1 MNQVR
6 YMPIDDIVVTNP
18 YLRLDT
24 GIEELKKSIRA
35 VGLIHPLIVS
45 STGMLLAGGRRYA
58 ALRSLGIEQVPVVV
72 VDLDDMMQELISI
85 DENLMRLP
93 LNTLEMEQALNRG
106 REIYESIYPTAKKV
120 DLSSEGLERKPP
132 RSKRDASPSQD
143 APPPEPPADIEDGKS
158 SYVEVTAQKT
168 GLSEGAIRS
177 AILRQ
182 TRSSEQVR
190 AARVH
195 GELGAGQANELV
207 KLDPSEQ
214 DKLLPL
220 VKDRPTKAIRKIVSE
235 AQTLGV
241 DAIVQKVAAQEPLP
255 KEYEVLIG
263 ALEKV
268 AKVGK
273 QITRKKLRCPEDE
286 QERLDTLLESA
297 IQALE
302 QIRDA

>member
-85 DENLMRLP
+85 DENMMRLP
-93 LNTLEMEQALNRG
+93 LNTFEMEQALNRG
-106 REIYESIYPTAKKV
+106 REIYESLYPTAKKV
-120 DLSSEGLERKPP
+120 DLSAEGLERKPP
-132 RSKRDASPSQD
+132 RPKREAASID
-143 APPPEPPADIEDGKS
+143 APPPPETSEEIEDGKS

-168 GLSEGAIRS
+168 GLSEGSIRS

-182 TRSSEQVR
+182 TRSSEQVK
-190 AARVH
+190 AARTH

-207 KLDPSEQ
+207 KLEAAEQ

-220 VKDRPTKAIRKIVSE
+220 IKDRPTKDVRKIVSE
-235 AQTLGV
+235 AQTLGI
-241 DAIVQKVAAQEPLP
+241 DAVVQKVSAQEPLP

-263 ALEKV
+263 TLEKL
-268 AKVGK
+268 AKVSK
-273 QITRKKLRCPEDE
+273 QVIRKKLVCPEDE
-286 QERLDTLLESA
+286 QERLDSLLESA
-297 IQALE
+297 ITALE
-302 QIRDA
+302 QLRDA